1 VPVLVLAAFGIVGI
15 IQAVVSGRAVVW
27 GIAAGVSL
35 LICGYLIVKS
45 LVPIKR
51 YRDATKD

>member
-15 IQAVVSGRAVVW
+15 IQAVVSGRAIVW
-27 GIAAGVSL
+27 GIAAGVCL